1 MDSTN
6 AKKNKV
12 RKLFFFILCGLVL
25 VMLIL
30 ISACSPNIP
39 NTLESE
45 EKPLLSPANV
55 EKTITNSY
63 VEIDKLPQEYNSEL
77 ARKNGDV
84 VSVEGKTYNIEKLE
98 QFIETY
104 RNKDVVNRIR
114 IIVYNSG
121 RNDAIIRDL
130 IIDSEGV
137 KLIEDFSR
145 DSLFFIRDKNSVR
158 TEYKVVDILKTPR
171 FRPEGIYY
179 IAKTDKGEIYI
190 FST

>member
-1 MDSTN
+1 M
-6 AKKNKV
+6 
-12 RKLFFFILCGLVL
+12 
-25 VMLIL
+25 
-30 ISACSPNIP
+30 
-39 NTLESE
+39 
-45 EKPLLSPANV
+45 
-55 EKTITNSY
+55 
-63 VEIDKLPQEYNSEL
+63 EIDKLPQEYNSEL

-104 RNKDVVNRIR
+104 KNKDVVNRIR
-114 IIVYNSG
+114 IIVYNRG

-145 DSLFFIRDKNSVR
+145 DSLFFIRDKKFVR

-171 FRPEGIYY
+171 FIPEGPEGPEGIYY
-179 IAKTDKGEIYI
+179 IAKTDKGKIYI